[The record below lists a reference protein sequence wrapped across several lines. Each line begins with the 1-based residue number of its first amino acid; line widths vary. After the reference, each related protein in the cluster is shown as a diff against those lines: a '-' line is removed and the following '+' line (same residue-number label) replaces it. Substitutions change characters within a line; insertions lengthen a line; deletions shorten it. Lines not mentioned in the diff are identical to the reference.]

1 VLTNSH
7 ASFNIS
13 LCVADYGREVIVV
26 IFERLRTLI
35 AEQFAV
41 NENSI
46 TMETSFVGDLG
57 ADSLDVVELT
67 MAIEEEFYIPE
78 VDEDTVNSLITV
90 GDVVRFLSENI
101 D

>member
-1 VLTNSH
+1 MRVLI
-7 ASFNIS
+7 FPYY
-13 LCVADYGREVIVV
+13 DREVIIV
-26 IFERLRTLI
+26 IFERLRAMV
-35 AEQFAV
+35 AEQFAI
-41 NENSI
+41 NENSV

>member
-1 VLTNSH
+1 MLTKLH
-7 ASFNIS
+7 VSFNIS
-13 LCVADYGREVIVV
+13 LKAGVISM
-26 IFERLRTLI
+26 IYERLCALI

-41 NENSI
+41 NENVI
-46 TMETSFVGDLG
+46 TMDTSFIDDLG

-78 VDEDTVNSLITV
+78 VDEDTVNRLITV